1 MEVSNIAMDINSTIK
16 TCPTHGDYD
25 ARVLKIGG
33 KDVITNKCPEC
44 AKAAQAEHDAK
55 MDRIIEERRK
65 QSVQETISRSGVP
78 PRYREATISSYIASN
93 EGQQRSLKRTQWY
106 IDTWYERKELGT
118 GMIFAGLPGTGK
130 THLAAAIANSV
141 IQTGSSVTYVTVSDL
156 TRAIRR
162 TYSDGAAMSESDMI
176 KSYVSPQL
184 LVLDEVGATSGS
196 DHEKQML
203 FEVINKRYEQVKP
216 TILISNLSGDELKQ
230 FLGDRIMDRMRQ
242 GGGKLIVF
250 DWESYRK

>member
-1 MEVSNIAMDINSTIK
+1 MEVSNIAMDIQSTTK
-16 TCPTHGDYD
+16 TCPSHGEFE
-25 ARVLKIGG
+25 ARRLVIAGRE
-33 KDVITNKCPEC
+33 VITNKCPKCEE
-44 AKAAQAEHDAK
+44 AGKAEY
-55 MDRIIEERRK
+55 DRKLNLLVEERRK
-65 QSVQETISRSGVP
+65 QTAAETLLRSGVP

-93 EGQQRSLKRTQWY
+93 AGQERAMKRSQWY
-106 IDTWYERKELGT
+106 VDTWYERKDLGT
-118 GMIFAGLPGTGK
+118 GIIFAGLPGTGK
-130 THLAAAIANSV
+130 THLAAAIAQAV
-141 IQTGSSVTYVTVSDL
+141 ISLGASVTYVTVSDL

-162 TYSDGAAMSESDMI
+162 TYSEGASMSETDMI

-216 TILISNLSGDELKQ
+216 TILVSNLSGDELKQ